1 MDQIEPR
8 DGDFFEG
15 VLLETFRDYQV
26 SRPRVRPVE
35 LLPQWLKVEFPRDL
49 REANPIGT
57 VFRADVYVR
66 QKHYPNGAPK
76 GPLYLRA
83 ENSTIT
89 KLAEP
94 TTNEVQVARQ
104 QRGTISGRAY
114 EYIVI
119 RSACDAFQKKLFRL
133 RVVAYSSAKETT
145 RASDA
150 ASIRRERSKLIAD
163 YARLRSEGFC
173 EACQRPA
180 PFIRRNDEPYL
191 EIHHIVSLAGSGAD
205 HPTNVAAICPNCH
218 ARVTQG
224 KDGSSYNLQIKNRI
238 AEIEGNL
245 SKFSSEE

>member
-15 VLLETFRDYQV
+15 VQLETFRDYQV

-119 RSACDAFQKKLFRL
+119 RSAYDAFQKKLFRL
-133 RVVAYSSAKETT
+133 RVVAYSSAKEPQMPLLF
-145 RASDA
+145 A
-150 ASIRRERSKLIAD
+150 EK
-163 YARLRSEGFC
+163 
-173 EACQRPA
+173 
-180 PFIRRNDEPYL
+180 
-191 EIHHIVSLAGSGAD
+191 GA
-205 HPTNVAAICPNCH
+205 N
-218 ARVTQG
+218 
-224 KDGSSYNLQIKNRI
+224 
-238 AEIEGNL
+238 
-245 SKFSSEE
+245 

>member
-66 QKHYPNGAPK
+66 QKHYSNGAPK

-83 ENSTIT
+83 EKSTIT

-94 TTNEVQVARQ
+94 TTDEVQVARQ

-114 EYIVI
+114 EYVVI
-119 RSACDAFQKKLFRL
+119 RSAYDSIQKKLFRL

-145 RASDA
+145 RASDT
-150 ASIRRERSKLIAD
+150 ASIRRERGKLIAD
-163 YARLRSEGFC
+163 YSWLRSEGFC
-173 EACQRPA
+173 E
-180 PFIRRNDEPYL
+180 
-191 EIHHIVSLAGSGAD
+191 
-205 HPTNVAAICPNCH
+205 
-218 ARVTQG
+218 
-224 KDGSSYNLQIKNRI
+224 
-238 AEIEGNL
+238 
-245 SKFSSEE
+245 

>member
-15 VLLETFRDYQV
+15 VQLETFRDYQV

-119 RSACDAFQKKLFRL
+119 RSAYDAFQKKLFRL
-133 RVVAYSSAKETT
+133 RVVAYSSAKEPQMPLLFAEKGANWLLTMHGCDQKDF
-145 RASDA
+145 A
-150 ASIRRERSKLIAD
+150 RRVRDQLLLFAEM
-163 YARLRSEGFC
+163 
-173 EACQRPA
+173 
-180 PFIRRNDEPYL
+180 
-191 EIHHIVSLAGSGAD
+191 
-205 HPTNVAAICPNCH
+205 TNL
-218 ARVTQG
+218 T
-224 KDGSSYNLQIKNRI
+224 
-238 AEIEGNL
+238 
-245 SKFSSEE
+245 